1 MRTAALVLCL
11 IVAASLPSGARQQT
25 SELAEIRARLA
36 ALEASQQAMAK
47 DVAEI
52 KAILLAITRPSAPP
66 PGPLTDV
73 NVTVAVDGRPSQGR
87 ADAKVVLVEFSD
99 FQCPFC
105 GRYSR
110 ETYPQI
116 LKDYVESG
124 AVKYVF
130 RHFPIE
136 QLHPQAKGAAQA
148 AECAAAQGKFWPVHA
163 RLFANQN
170 SLALPNL
177 PQVVAGLGLD
187 AAAFTPCLN
196 APLLTSVTNDLDA
209 GTKLGITGT
218 PTFFIGTMQP
228 DGTVRA
234 TKRVIGAVPL
244 ATFKTAL
251 DAAIAA
257 AK

>member
-1 MRTAALVLCL
+1 MRTAALALCL
-11 IVAASLPSGARQQT
+11 IVAASLPSRAQQT
-25 SELAEIRARLA
+25 SELAEIRAKLA
-36 ALEASQQAMAK
+36 ALEAAQQAMAK

-52 KAILLAITRPSAPP
+52 KAILLAITRPAAPP

-87 ADAKVVLVEFSD
+87 PDAKVVLVEFSD

-116 LKDYVESG
+116 VKDYVDSG

-148 AECAAAQGKFWPVHA
+148 AECAAAQGKFWQVHA
-163 RLFANQN
+163 RLFTNQN
-170 SLALPNL
+170 ALGLPSL
-177 PQVVAGLGLD
+177 PQVVAGLGLND
-187 AAAFTPCLN
+187 AAFTPCLN
-196 APLLTSVTNDLDA
+196 APLLTAVTADLDA
-209 GTKLGITGT
+209 GAKLGITGT

-234 TKRVIGAVPL
+234 TKRVIGAVPF

-251 DAAIAA
+251 DAVLAGAR
-257 AK
+257 

>member
-1 MRTAALVLCL
+1 MRTAALALCL
-11 IVAASLPSGARQQT
+11 IVAAALPSAAQQT
-25 SELAEIRARLA
+25 SELAEIRAKLA
-36 ALEASQQAMAK
+36 ALEAAQQAMAK

-52 KAILLAITRPSAPP
+52 KAILLAITRPAAPP

-87 ADAKVVLVEFSD
+87 PDAKVVLVEFSD

-116 LKDYVESG
+116 VKEYVESG

-163 RLFANQN
+163 RLFGNQN
-170 SLALPNL
+170 ALALSSL
-177 PQVVAGLGLD
+177 PQVVAGLGLND
-187 AAAFTPCLN
+187 ASFRPCLN
-196 APLLTSVTNDLDA
+196 APLLTAVTADLDA
-209 GTKLGITGT
+209 GAKLGITGT

-234 TKRVIGAVPL
+234 VKRVIGAVPF
-244 ATFKTAL
+244 ATFKAAL
-251 DAAIAA
+251 DAVLAS